1 LARRGRR
8 RVDDSTTFFH
18 DTLAEQVRSLRFQTI
33 PRSLGDV
40 SRLAAMMASA
50 ARATPPRV
58 VAGRVP
64 RLHGR
69 ARARGR
75 LDRVR
80 VPASAESA
88 RVIPDTPTVKFDPEV
103 VGKESSHDARIASVN
118 RTLGQWARS
127 IETGS
132 ASSLSAD
139 ATEAAEWVRQYLTL
153 KIETGDVQLPRAQ
166 SKIAA
171 DGEVPQNLLL
181 MFELGSVHAAYA
193 LQALCE
199 RNAQMCAK
207 VAKLGAMDAIKNV
220 VADDGA
226 AEETTCAAAA
236 LVSTLVSRN
245 DDVHR
250 LMAKSRLVPV
260 ILNRMVLSP
269 CVVSS
274 GAKECASS
282 YADFRGASAD
292 DYFSATVRDLSHNN
306 AQQKLLIASGGVES
320 MLTVMQSERRVAR
333 INAAC
338 ALANLVGKE
347 EGDVRM
353 EADPTVVEEIVDT
366 LRAALDAARV
376 DGQSFETHKVLKSI
390 ASLATNDAN
399 KARIADAGALP
410 LLVRALQEPQEAHSS
425 TDAAQFWAATGL
437 WNLAFD
443 EAIRERVNMEP
454 GVVDALEEARR
465 TGSDDTK
472 RKAKGA
478 LWMIKGD
485 QASSEVAEV
494 SEETLAR
501 LNGQGT
507 VENAT
512 GQVMLSYEWRMQS
525 QVLRLRDELMAQ
537 GFTVWMDVDRMM
549 GSTLE
554 AMAIAIEQSDAII
567 MCVTHRYKESQAC
580 RTEAEY
586 AYTKKKHMIP
596 VMLEKNYTADGWLG
610 IIMGSKLYYN
620 MHTIDEMQA
629 SLPGLVGEVRKVQQT
644 SSAQGANGAAPPA
657 APAPAAPSADYSGGG
672 KNGSAKKTSAEA
684 PASADA
690 VAVWLAGVGLG
701 EYAEAFAGARLWGKS
716 LAKFHEEIGFHNPAD
731 EKYHEKF
738 KAVLG
743 ITSYGDRLLLLAELE
758 EMFGEIKWRR

>member
-1 LARRGRR
+1 
-8 RVDDSTTFFH
+8 
-18 DTLAEQVRSLRFQTI
+18 
-33 PRSLGDV
+33 
-40 SRLAAMMASA
+40 MMASA

-58 VAGRVP
+58 IAARAL
-64 RLHGR
+64 RLNGR
-69 ARARGR
+69 ARACGR

-88 RVIPDTPTVKFDPEV
+88 RVIPDAPTVKYDLDV
-103 VGKESSHDARIASVN
+103 VGKESSHDAQIASVK
-118 RTLGQWARS
+118 RALGQWARS

-132 ASSLSAD
+132 ASSPSAD

-166 SKIAA
+166 SKVAA
-171 DGEVPQNLLL
+171 DGEVLHDLLL

-207 VAKLGAMDAIKNV
+207 VAKLGAMDAIKNAF
-220 VADDGA
+220 ADEGGA
-226 AEETTCAAAA
+226 AGETTCAAAA
-236 LVSTLVSRN
+236 LVSTLACRN

-260 ILNRMVLSP
+260 ILNRLLLTP
-269 CVVSS
+269 CDVDDGANPKPETEAEARKTRSCAVS
-274 GAKECASS
+274 C
-282 YADFRGASAD
+282 ADFNGASAED
-292 DYFSATVRDLSHNN
+292 HLSATVRDLSHNS
-306 AQQKLLIASGGVES
+306 AQHKLLMASGAVEI
-320 MLTVMQSERRVAR
+320 MLELLQSERRVVR

-366 LRAALDAARV
+366 LRAALDDARL
-376 DGQSFETHKVLKSI
+376 DGFLFESHKVAKSI
-390 ASLATNDAN
+390 ANLATNDAN

-410 LLVRALQEPQEAHSS
+410 LLVRALQEPQEPHSS
-425 TDAAQFWAATGL
+425 SDAAQFWAATGL

-443 EAIRERVNMEP
+443 EAIRERVNLEP

-465 TGSDDTK
+465 AGSDDTK

-478 LWMIKGD
+478 LWMIKGE
-485 QASSEVAEV
+485 QAGAEVAEV
-494 SEETLAR
+494 SDETLAR
-501 LNGQGT
+501 MNGEGT
-507 VENAT
+507 VKNAT

-586 AYTKKKHMIP
+586 AYTKKKPMIP
-596 VMLEKNYTADGWLG
+596 VMLEKNYSADGWLG

-620 MHTIDEMQA
+620 MHTMDEMQA

-644 SSAQGANGAAPPA
+644 ERPASGANGTAPAAPPA
-657 APAPAAPSADYSGGG
+657 PPAPSADASRRGN
-672 KNGSAKKTSAEA
+672 KNGAARKASADA

-690 VAVWLAGVGLG
+690 VAVWLADVGLG

-738 KAVLG
+738 KNVLG

-758 EMFGEIKWRR
+758 EMFGDIKWRR

>member
-1 LARRGRR
+1 
-8 RVDDSTTFFH
+8 
-18 DTLAEQVRSLRFQTI
+18 
-33 PRSLGDV
+33 
-40 SRLAAMMASA
+40 MACA
-50 ARATPPRV
+50 ARATPARLI
-58 VAGRVP
+58 AGRFP
-64 RLHGR
+64 RLNER

-88 RVIPDTPTVKFDPEV
+88 RVIPDIPLVKYDLDV
-103 VGKESSHDARIASVN
+103 VGKESSHDAQIASVK
-118 RTLGQWARS
+118 RALGQWARS

-139 ATEAAEWVRQYLTL
+139 AIEAAEWVRQYLTL

-166 SKIAA
+166 SKIAG
-171 DGEVPQNLLL
+171 DGEISQNLLL

-199 RNAQMCAK
+199 RNARMSAK
-207 VAKLGAMDAIKNV
+207 VAELGAIDAIKNA
-220 VADDGA
+220 VADERA
-226 AEETTCAAAA
+226 ADESTCAAAA
-236 LVSTLVSRN
+236 LVSTLASRN

-260 ILNRMVLSP
+260 ILNRLALPP
-269 CVVSS
+269 CDVSS
-274 GAKECASS
+274 GDGEGEEAPAPKTNAACAST
-282 YADFRGASAD
+282 YADFNGASAAEH
-292 DYFSATVRDLSHNN
+292 FSATLRDLSHNN
-306 AQQKLLIASGGVES
+306 AQYKLLMASGAAEH
-320 MLTVMQSERRVAR
+320 MLDLLQSERRVVR

-338 ALANLVGKE
+338 VLSNLLGKE

-366 LRAALDAARV
+366 LRAALDDARV
-376 DGQSFETHKVLKSI
+376 DGHIFESQKVAKSI
-390 ASLATNDAN
+390 ANLATNDAN

-410 LLVRALQEPQEAHSS
+410 LLVRALREPQEPHSS
-425 TDAAQFWAATGL
+425 TDAAQFWAATAL

-443 EAIRERVNMEP
+443 VAIRERVNLEP
-454 GVVDALEEARR
+454 GVVDALEETRR

-485 QASSEVAEV
+485 QAASEVAEV

-501 LNGQGT
+501 MNGEGT

-586 AYTKKKHMIP
+586 AYTKKKPMIP
-596 VMLEKNYTADGWLG
+596 VMLEKNYAPDGWLG

-620 MHTIDEMQA
+620 MHTVDEMQA

-644 SSAQGANGAAPPA
+644 S
-657 APAPAAPSADYSGGG
+657 PAPSSDYSAGG
-672 KNGSAKKTSAEA
+672 KNGATKEASADV

-690 VAVWLAGVGLG
+690 VAVWLADVGLG

-716 LAKFHEEIGFHNPAD
+716 LAKFHEEIGFHDPAD

-738 KAVLG
+738 KTVLG

-758 EMFGEIKWRR
+758 EMFGDIKWRR

>member
-1 LARRGRR
+1 
-8 RVDDSTTFFH
+8 
-18 DTLAEQVRSLRFQTI
+18 
-33 PRSLGDV
+33 
-40 SRLAAMMASA
+40 MACA
-50 ARATPPRV
+50 ARATPARLI
-58 VAGRVP
+58 AGRFP
-64 RLHGR
+64 RLNER

-88 RVIPDTPTVKFDPEV
+88 RVIPDIPLVKYDLDV
-103 VGKESSHDARIASVN
+103 VGKESSHDAQIASVK
-118 RTLGQWARS
+118 RALGQWARS

-139 ATEAAEWVRQYLTL
+139 AIEAAEWVRQYLTL

-166 SKIAA
+166 SKVAA
-171 DGEVPQNLLL
+171 DGEVLQNLLL

-207 VAKLGAMDAIKNV
+207 VAKLGAMDAIKNAF
-220 VADDGA
+220 ADEGA
-226 AEETTCAAAA
+226 AGETTCAAAA
-236 LVSTLVSRN
+236 LVSTLACRN

-260 ILNRMVLSP
+260 ILNRLLLPP
-269 CVVSS
+269 CDVDDSADETEAEARKTRSCAVS
-274 GAKECASS
+274 C
-282 YADFRGASAD
+282 ADFNGASAED
-292 DYFSATVRDLSHNN
+292 HLSATVRDLSHNG
-306 AQQKLLIASGGVES
+306 AQHKLLMASGATEI
-320 MLTVMQSERRVAR
+320 MLALLQSERRVVR

-366 LRAALDAARV
+366 LRAALDDARL
-376 DGQSFETHKVLKSI
+376 DGFLFESHKVAKSI
-390 ASLATNDAN
+390 ANLATNDAN

-410 LLVRALQEPQEAHSS
+410 LLVRALQEPQEPHSS
-425 TDAAQFWAATGL
+425 SDAAQFWAATGL

-443 EAIRERVNMEP
+443 EAIRERVNLEP

-465 TGSDDTK
+465 AGSDDTK

-478 LWMIKGD
+478 LWMIKGE
-485 QASSEVAEV
+485 QAGAEVAEV
-494 SEETLAR
+494 SDETMAR
-501 LNGQGT
+501 MNGEGT
-507 VENAT
+507 VKNAT

-554 AMAIAIEQSDAII
+554 AMAIAIEKSDAII

-586 AYTKKKHMIP
+586 AYTKKKPMIP
-596 VMLEKNYTADGWLG
+596 VMLEKNYAPDGWLG

-620 MHTIDEMQA
+620 MHTVDKMQA

-644 SSAQGANGAAPPA
+644 SPAGGADGAVPAAAPA
-657 APAPAAPSADYSGGG
+657 APAPSSDYSAGG
-672 KNGSAKKTSAEA
+672 KNGATKEASADV

-690 VAVWLAGVGLG
+690 VAVWLADVGLG

-716 LAKFHEEIGFHNPAD
+716 LAKFHEEIGFHDPAD

-738 KAVLG
+738 KTVLG

-758 EMFGEIKWRR
+758 EMFGDIKWRR

>member
-1 LARRGRR
+1 MRPSRQNFE
-8 RVDDSTTFFH
+8 T
-18 DTLAEQVRSLRFQTI
+18 RS
-33 PRSLGDV
+33 GDV
-40 SRLAAMMASA
+40 SLFAVMMASA
-50 ARATPPRV
+50 AHATPV
-58 VAGRVP
+58 WFIAGRVP
-64 RLHGR
+64 RLNGR

-88 RVIPDTPTVKFDPEV
+88 RVIPDTPSVKYDLNV
-103 VGKESSHDARIASVN
+103 VGKESSHDSQIASVK
-118 RTLGQWARS
+118 RALGQWARS
-127 IETGS
+127 IETGT
-132 ASSLSAD
+132 ASSLSAR
-139 ATEAAEWVRQYLTL
+139 AIEAAEWVRQYLTL

-166 SKIAA
+166 SKIAG
-171 DGEVPQNLLL
+171 DGEIPQNLLL
-181 MFELGSVHAAYA
+181 MLELGSVHAAYA
-193 LQALCE
+193 LQALCQL
-199 RNAQMCAK
+199 NARMSAE
-207 VAKLGAMDAIKNV
+207 VARLGAIDAIKNA
-220 VADDGA
+220 VADECA
-226 AEETTCAAAA
+226 ADELTCAAAA
-236 LVSTLVSRN
+236 LVSTLASRN

-260 ILNRMVLSP
+260 ILNRLP
-269 CVVSS
+269 IPAHDVSS
-274 GAKECASS
+274 IDDEGKGAPAPKTSASCSTS
-282 YADFRGASAD
+282 YTDFYGASAVD
-292 DYFSATVRDLSHNN
+292 HFSATLRDLSHNN
-306 AQQKLLIASGGVES
+306 AQYKLLMASGAAEH
-320 MLTVMQSERRVAR
+320 MLNLMQSERRVAR

-338 ALANLVGKE
+338 VLSNLLGKE

-366 LRAALDAARV
+366 LRAALDDARV
-376 DGQSFETHKVLKSI
+376 DGHIFESHKVAKSV
-390 ASLATNDAN
+390 ANLATNDAN
-399 KARIADAGALP
+399 KMRIADAGALP
-410 LLVRALQEPQEAHSS
+410 LLVRALREPQEPHSS
-425 TDAAQFWAATGL
+425 TDAAQYWAATAL

-443 EAIRERVNMEP
+443 QVIRERVNLEP
-454 GVVDALEEARR
+454 GAVDALEEARK

-485 QASSEVAEV
+485 QDASEVAEV
-494 SEETLAR
+494 SEETLVR
-501 LNGQGT
+501 MNSEGT

-586 AYTKKKHMIP
+586 AYTKKKPMIP
-596 VMLEKNYTADGWLG
+596 VMLEKNYDADGWLG

-644 SSAQGANGAAPPA
+644 SPAGSAKDAAPA
-657 APAPAAPSADYSGGG
+657 AAPAAPSADYSTTGGG
-672 KNGSAKKTSAEA
+672 NGATKIASADV

-690 VAVWLAGVGLG
+690 VAVWLADVGLG

-716 LAKFHEEIGFHNPAD
+716 LAKFHEEIGFHDPAN

-738 KAVLG
+738 KTVLG

-758 EMFGEIKWRR
+758 EMFGDIKWRR